1 MSFNSYIPRVVISNI
16 FISFVIFP
24 VQSFAILELTPRF
37 SLQESWLSS
46 STSSVEDEGFVTLL
60 SPGFNF
66 VNKTKWSLLNLDL
79 NYNAELNSGLER
91 EDQEYHEMS
100 LLYDITHIPDHWLTR
115 ITGNVRQ
122 VSSDLDGIQF
132 LNSGINSG
140 STQELK
146 TYGIS
151 TTVSKVVNQQI
162 NMNTQL
168 SANVSDDE
176 NSDPSEA
183 LAFSLNID
191 DKVSGNQIY
200 WDLRSNF
207 RKSMS
212 SDINDE
218 ITDWQLGVNY
228 RINSQY
234 TTYLTTQL
242 TDTSNNELNDS
253 STLVGLSWQPNSIN
267 SVNVAAGVRGE
278 SNTYS
283 LSSNYRKNRMSLS
296 LSYKE
301 EVTSSRTD
309 LLEQLADDSG
319 ELTNYPS
326 LEIIPLLQQSAS
338 ITLSLTGRRT
348 NASFSY
354 LFRKRNVSIE
364 NSVDEQLD
372 KLIIS
377 VTRKLNRKSSLTA
390 TFQKQLSKAS
400 EDNNVEEWQ
409 FAYDRSLSS
418 ALNMVI
424 KLNHSELR
432 SDVDENE
439 YKQTSLGLLI
449 SASF

>member
-1 MSFNSYIPRVVISNI
+1 
-16 FISFVIFP
+16 
-24 VQSFAILELTPRF
+24 
-37 SLQESWLSS
+37 
-46 STSSVEDEGFVTLL
+46 
-60 SPGFNF
+60 
-66 VNKTKWSLLNLDL
+66 
-79 NYNAELNSGLER
+79 
-91 EDQEYHEMS
+91 
-100 LLYDITHIPDHWLTR
+100 
-115 ITGNVRQ
+115 
-122 VSSDLDGIQF
+122 
-132 LNSGINSG
+132 
-140 STQELK
+140 
-146 TYGIS
+146 
-151 TTVSKVVNQQI
+151 
-162 NMNTQL
+162 
-168 SANVSDDE
+168 
-176 NSDPSEA
+176 
-183 LAFSLNID
+183 
-191 DKVSGNQIY
+191 
-200 WDLRSNF
+200 
-207 RKSMS
+207 
-212 SDINDE
+212 
-218 ITDWQLGVNY
+218 
-228 RINSQY
+228 
-234 TTYLTTQL
+234 
-242 TDTSNNELNDS
+242 
-253 STLVGLSWQPNSIN
+253 
-267 SVNVAAGVRGE
+267 
-278 SNTYS
+278 
-283 LSSNYRKNRMSLS
+283 MSLS